1 MTISFEVDV
10 HLQTPLEEMAAGWGI
25 IFEFK
30 HCPGPP
36 GTFIMASVPLAF
48 TTVNRLCRAR
58 LHGRAGR
65 LTAQN
70 GGLPA
75 RADKPKAKKN
85 SVRCWCLIEREHL
98 AAGASLPAF
107 HTNPYSVCE
116 F

>member
-1 MTISFEVDV
+1 MVQSGN
-10 HLQTPLEEMAAGWGI
+10 AAGPQAHVD
-25 IFEFK
+25 K
-30 HCPGPP
+30 ANVASYDYSSVRARPGR
-36 GTFIMASVPLAF
+36 FSALRVLHIRVLRSKYMFCA
-48 TTVNRLCRAR
+48 AR